1 MQMGD
6 DEERFE
12 QQNFVVKM
20 VKIDE
25 DKMIR

>member
-1 MQMGD
+1 MGD